1 MNRFLLW
8 LLCITLLSLFSSCQ
22 KGEKRSN
29 QADTIDPKRLAISHD
44 MPQLPKPYPYPEPW
58 PDSIKQRQL
67 SHSARTPE
75 ELIDIALEALA
86 KRDTATLK
94 NIMINEYEFRYWL
107 WPEFPASL
115 PIMNISP
122 DFAWQ
127 NLLQN
132 SEKGLKQALSKYGG
146 KKFSYVSHRFLKGQD
161 YYQTFIVHTQTRVI
175 VADSLGRQREIK
187 ELGSFVEMNGRYK
200 LMSYRDRD

>member
-1 MNRFLLW
+1 MKNRFLIW
-8 LLCITLLSLFSSCQ
+8 ICVLSGLALACQ
-22 KGEKRSN
+22 RGEKNER
-29 QADTIDPKRLAISHD
+29 QADTIDPKRLPISDD
-44 MPQLPKPYPYPEPW
+44 MPQLPKPYPYPEPL
-58 PDSIKQRQL
+58 PDSVKQRQL
-67 SHSARTPE
+67 SYSARTPE
-75 ELIDIALEALA
+75 ELIDMALEALA
-86 KRDTATLK
+86 KKDTTTLK
-94 NIMINEYEFRYWL
+94 NLMINEYEFRNWL

-132 SEKGLKQALSKYGG
+132 SEKGLRRALEKYGG

-161 YYQTFIVHTQTRVI
+161 YYQTFVVHTQTRVV
-175 VADSLGRQREIK
+175 VADSLGRQREMK

>member
-1 MNRFLLW
+1 MNRFSVWFFIL
-8 LLCITLLSLFSSCQ
+8 TLTFFALSCQ
-22 KGEKRSN
+22 KGERSTQ

-44 MPQLPKPYPYPEPW
+44 MPQLPKPYPYPEPL
-58 PDSIKQRQL
+58 PDSVKQRQL

-94 NIMINEYEFRYWL
+94 NIMINEYEFRNWL

-115 PIMNISP
+115 PVMNISP

-132 SEKGLKQALSKYGG
+132 SEKGLRLALEKYGG

-161 YYQTFIVHTQTRVI
+161 YYQTFIVHTQTRVVI
-175 VADSLGRQREIK
+175 ADSLGRQREMK